1 VSAARVEE
9 KYHVTFKQNQS
20 ITVHI
25 APDFRIEFRKDPK
38 SKFYSADFTDGLLAR
53 LRAAEKHNTNFE
65 PGFFVT
71 TVEDRVGDFTKRDV
85 LRAEL
90 ARAMTRKLGYPSDQA
105 LSYTLSKGA
114 LINADTTGRDIV
126 NAAAIFG
133 PSVASLK
140 GKTKDL
146 GPVRENIFPVPRSKV
161 KHQTMSCDV
170 FHWRAII
177 FILAVV
183 IPLQLIMT
191 RWIPVSAKESEM
203 KEHLESFL
211 KIIRSQGFDVEKI
224 VVDSAGALGN
234 LEGKLTTPVRVVGP
248 RTHVPE
254 AEAYI
259 GVVKQRLRCLE
270 AALPY
275 GLPKRLIP
283 QAVYFVSACLNI
295 VLKPGQ
301 TISSREAFLG
311 IKCNAKL
318 DLRAEF
324 GEYCQVHVSPDSNA
338 KNTNALRTVGAL
350 AVGPFHNN
358 RGTYHFYGLRSGK
371 IFKGDRWSNLPMP
384 DVVIDAVNHVYALD
398 ERAKY
403 IVPAFLRK
411 VIEEDVLKQ
420 SSKVKRKKSPK
431 ITDSVVLDEEKSP
444 PQSSSLHQE
453 VVSQEFDST
462 TPDPLTPLSVT
473 ADGVVA
479 QSSPEELQTGQEVEQ
494 ECVLQI
500 PPASTSQNSSP
511 DTDHVQ
517 STDVLQTEIDC
528 FSPDNMAKSFV
539 ESCSSRGQD
548 WINVEAIVQELDER
562 CVASTIPEEVE
573 SFKSYRLT
581 VSAAL
586 EKSYA
591 GASEAIR
598 KEFAQLVEKE
608 VWEPVTHES
617 LRGSDRSKIIRS
629 SIFMKEK
636 FFADGMFE
644 KWKARFVAGGNNQS
658 VEHLKSIYKSL
669 TSPTVALESVMLA
682 LGVAAAENHDIATVD
697 VTGAFLECSLKDDDL
712 VIVEVSAKVAKLLIE
727 TSPNYKRFLSKDGKI
742 FLKLKKALYGCVQAS
757 MLWYERLRAVLE
769 GAGLKAHPYDKCYYT
784 GSLNG
789 SVIHVLFHI
798 DDLLMTSKDTKAL
811 DDLVSIM
818 KSEFAAITVTRGKK
832 HSYLAMNIV
841 ADTETVSLDMCGYL
855 DKTIEG
861 KKLRAGVRSPCT
873 AAVFEIDNSAKEL
886 TVEERAMFHT
896 DVYRLLYM
904 SKRTRMD
911 IMVGVSFL
919 SGRVAKPTDEDQ
931 AKLVRILSFLAA
943 TRDQK
948 VFLKRGVELD
958 FHCYTDASFACH
970 CDGTSRTGIL
980 MFIAGAAV
988 LGWTTKQSLVTLS
1001 STEAEIVGLSD
1012 GTKYVLWSREWF
1024 KHAGQDMTQPT
1035 VIFQDNQACLT
1046 LMAGDGVPRHRTR
1059 HLHVRYFFA
1068 RDRVVKGDIV
1078 LEYKCTLDMIADL
1091 LTKGVTGKLFDDLC
1105 YRMFGMCNVCYS
1117 E

>member
-1 VSAARVEE
+1 
-9 KYHVTFKQNQS
+9 
-20 ITVHI
+20 
-25 APDFRIEFRKDPK
+25 
-38 SKFYSADFTDGLLAR
+38 
-53 LRAAEKHNTNFE
+53 
-65 PGFFVT
+65 
-71 TVEDRVGDFTKRDV
+71 
-85 LRAEL
+85 
-90 ARAMTRKLGYPSDQA
+90 
-105 LSYTLSKGA
+105 
-114 LINADTTGRDIV
+114 
-126 NAAAIFG
+126 
-133 PSVASLK
+133 
-140 GKTKDL
+140 
-146 GPVRENIFPVPRSKV
+146 
-161 KHQTMSCDV
+161 
-170 FHWRAII
+170 
-177 FILAVV
+177 
-183 IPLQLIMT
+183 
-191 RWIPVSAKESEM
+191 
-203 KEHLESFL
+203 
-211 KIIRSQGFDVEKI
+211 
-224 VVDSAGALGN
+224 
-234 LEGKLTTPVRVVGP
+234 
-248 RTHVPE
+248 
-254 AEAYI
+254 
-259 GVVKQRLRCLE
+259 
-270 AALPY
+270 
-275 GLPKRLIP
+275 
-283 QAVYFVSACLNI
+283 
-295 VLKPGQ
+295 
-301 TISSREAFLG
+301 
-311 IKCNAKL
+311 
-318 DLRAEF
+318 
-324 GEYCQVHVSPDSNA
+324 
-338 KNTNALRTVGAL
+338 
-350 AVGPFHNN
+350 
-358 RGTYHFYGLRSGK
+358 
-371 IFKGDRWSNLPMP
+371 
-384 DVVIDAVNHVYALD
+384 
-398 ERAKY
+398 
-403 IVPAFLRK
+403 
-411 VIEEDVLKQ
+411 
-420 SSKVKRKKSPK
+420 
-431 ITDSVVLDEEKSP
+431 
-444 PQSSSLHQE
+444 
-453 VVSQEFDST
+453 
-462 TPDPLTPLSVT
+462 
-473 ADGVVA
+473 
-479 QSSPEELQTGQEVEQ
+479 
-494 ECVLQI
+494 
-500 PPASTSQNSSP
+500 
-511 DTDHVQ
+511 
-517 STDVLQTEIDC
+517 
-528 FSPDNMAKSFV
+528 
-539 ESCSSRGQD
+539 
-548 WINVEAIVQELDER
+548 
-562 CVASTIPEEVE
+562 
-573 SFKSYRLT
+573 
-581 VSAAL
+581 
-586 EKSYA
+586 
-591 GASEAIR
+591 
-598 KEFAQLVEKE
+598 
-608 VWEPVTHES
+608 
-617 LRGSDRSKIIRS
+617 
-629 SIFMKEK
+629 
-636 FFADGMFE
+636 
-644 KWKARFVAGGNNQS
+644 
-658 VEHLKSIYKSL
+658 
-669 TSPTVALESVMLA
+669 
-682 LGVAAAENHDIATVD
+682 
-697 VTGAFLECSLKDDDL
+697 
-712 VIVEVSAKVAKLLIE
+712 
-727 TSPNYKRFLSKDGKI
+727 
-742 FLKLKKALYGCVQAS
+742 